1 MVKNTKGGS
10 GQKKFA
16 RKNTGGSKNNKLR
29 ISEDEGEIYA
39 IVTKML
45 GNGMFHC
52 VCADGASRL
61 GHIRGK
67 FTGKGKRDNMVEG
80 GKWVLIG
87 LREWDVPSETS
98 TRSISNPKE
107 KIQKC
112 DLLEVYS
119 DSDKQRLRETVS
131 EDWSLLDNND
141 VSKKN
146 KVVDVYEDDAFV
158 FGTDRDF
165 ERAKLIEEMKSATTE
180 KITFT
185 LGEKKEGEK
194 KECEKKEE
202 ETEEEVNVDDI

>member
-16 RKNTGGSKNNKLR
+16 RKNTVGSKNNKLR

-45 GNGMFHC
+45 GNGMFNC
-52 VCADGASRL
+52 FCSDGASRL

-67 FTGKGKRDNMVEG
+67 FTGRGKRDNMVEG

-87 LREWDVPSETS
+87 LREWDVPSEKTS
-98 TRSISNPKE
+98 CSISKPKD

-119 DSDKQRLRETVS
+119 DLDKQRLRETVS
-131 EDWSLLDNND
+131 EDWHLLDNND
-141 VSKKN
+141 VSKNN
-146 KVVDVYEDDAFV
+146 KDVVVDDDKFV

-165 ERAKLIEEMKSATTE
+165 EREKLIEEMKSATVE
-180 KITFT
+180 KIAFT
-185 LGEKKEGEK
+185 LGEKKEDN
-194 KECEKKEE
+194 EE
-202 ETEEEVNVDDI
+202 EEIKFDDI

>member
-10 GQKKFA
+10 GHKKFA
-16 RKNTGGSKNNKLR
+16 HKNTSGPKNNKLR

-202 ETEEEVNVDDI
+202 EIEEEVNVDDI

>member
-1 MVKNTKGGS
+1 
-10 GQKKFA
+10 
-16 RKNTGGSKNNKLR
+16 
-29 ISEDEGEIYA
+29 
-39 IVTKML
+39 
-45 GNGMFHC
+45 
-52 VCADGASRL
+52 
-61 GHIRGK
+61 
-67 FTGKGKRDNMVEG
+67 MVEG

-98 TRSISNPKE
+98 TRTISNPKE

-146 KVVDVYEDDAFV
+146 KVIDADEDEAFV

-185 LGEKKEGEK
+185 LGEKKE
-194 KECEKKEE
+194 CEKKEE
-202 ETEEEVNVDDI
+202 EMEEEVNVDDI

>member
-10 GQKKFA
+10 GHKKFA
-16 RKNTGGSKNNKLR
+16 RKNTGGAKNNKLR

-52 VCADGASRL
+52 FCSDGSPRL

-98 TRSISNPKE
+98 TSSISKPKE
-107 KIQKC
+107 KIQQC

-146 KVVDVYEDDAFV
+146 NDVSKKNNVVDEEDAFV

-165 ERAKLIEEMKSATTE
+165 EREKLIEEMKSATLE

-185 LGEKKEGEK
+185 LGETKGGEK
-194 KECEKKEE
+194 KED